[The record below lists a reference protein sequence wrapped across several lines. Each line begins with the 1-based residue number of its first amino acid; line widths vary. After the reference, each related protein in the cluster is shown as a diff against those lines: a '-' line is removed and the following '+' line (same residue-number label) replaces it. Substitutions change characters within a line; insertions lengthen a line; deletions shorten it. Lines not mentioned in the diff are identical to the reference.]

1 MRNNEN
7 GKVEPLTGSVPLLG
21 RRLVLVDGAISLVVC
36 SLPAALAH
44 LPPFATRL
52 PLRLGAHARY
62 TYLHADMPP
71 KAAAAKKPKEDVGMF
86 VCVVVHC
93 VAALLL
99 RLLTHSRCRS
109 LPTRTG
115 SGTVAER
122 MIIDY
127 LNQQNRPFSAQ
138 LLQTSLSS
146 QGLTKTQITKA
157 LDKLALEGAITE
169 GTFGKT
175 KIYWRVQEDEPD
187 ADGDSSASSL
197 ESEVQALSAE
207 LKELQRET
215 STIEART

>member
-1 MRNNEN
+1 
-7 GKVEPLTGSVPLLG
+7 
-21 RRLVLVDGAISLVVC
+21 
-36 SLPAALAH
+36 
-44 LPPFATRL
+44 
-52 PLRLGAHARY
+52 
-62 TYLHADMPP
+62 
-71 KAAAAKKPKEDVGMF
+71 
-86 VCVVVHC
+86 
-93 VAALLL
+93 
-99 RLLTHSRCRS
+99 
-109 LPTRTG
+109 
-115 SGTVAER
+115 